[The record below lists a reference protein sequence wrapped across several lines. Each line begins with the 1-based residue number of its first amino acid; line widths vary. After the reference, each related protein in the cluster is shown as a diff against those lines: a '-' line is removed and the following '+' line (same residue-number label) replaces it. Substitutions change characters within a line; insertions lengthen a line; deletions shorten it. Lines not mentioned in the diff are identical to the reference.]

1 MLQEQREEIREKI
14 KDILHEFYIEV
25 STSKMSKEQF
35 EKYIDRIIELF
46 AKKE

>member
-1 MLQEQREEIREKI
+1 MLQEETREIREKI
-14 KDILHEFYIEV
+14 KDILREFYIEV

-46 AKKE
+46 TKRE